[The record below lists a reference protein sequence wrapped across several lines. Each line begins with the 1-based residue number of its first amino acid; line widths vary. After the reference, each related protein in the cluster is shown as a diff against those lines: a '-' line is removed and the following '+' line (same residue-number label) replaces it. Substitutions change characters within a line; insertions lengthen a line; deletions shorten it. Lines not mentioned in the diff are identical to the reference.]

1 MEARLLEGL
10 LRVEIGRGEARV
22 GGDQL
27 EGGHAHLGG
36 RRGLDPAAHQPQRRR
51 LVEASA
57 DARAVR
63 HAHEHLGRVR
73 IRARV
78 RVRVRARARVRVRG

>member
-10 LRVEIGRGEARV
+10 LGVERGGDEARV

-36 RRGLDPAAHQPQRRR
+36 RRGLDPAAH
-51 LVEASA
+51 L
-57 DARAVR
+57 
-63 HAHEHLGRVR
+63 
-73 IRARV
+73 ARV
-78 RVRVRARARVRVRG
+78 RVRVRVRCGWCAAGPRVRVRVRVRVSPPSRPA